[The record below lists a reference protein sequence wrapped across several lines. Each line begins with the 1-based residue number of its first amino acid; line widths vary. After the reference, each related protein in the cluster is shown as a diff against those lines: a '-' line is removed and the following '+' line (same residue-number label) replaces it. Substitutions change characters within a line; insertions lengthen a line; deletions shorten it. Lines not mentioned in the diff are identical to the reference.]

1 MKFILPF
8 ILSFALIIQLY
19 GQNINVSGK
28 VVSSMDDEPLIGV
41 NVTIKGSTTG
51 TTTDLD
57 GKYTLTN
64 VPANG
69 TLEFSY
75 VGFEKLEIA
84 VNDQQIINVSLNE
97 GSTLDEVV
105 VTSFGIAKEKKVL
118 GYGSQKVTAE
128 ALMQSSQPN
137 VVNALQGKVAGVT
150 II

>member
-8 ILSFALIIQLY
+8 ILSFALITQLY

-75 VGFEKLEIA
+75 VGFEKLETA
-84 VNDQQIINVSLNE
+84 VNGQQIINVSLNE

-105 VTSFGIAKEKKVL
+105 VTSFGIAKDE
-118 GYGSQKVTAE
+118 Y
-128 ALMQSSQPN
+128 
-137 VVNALQGKVAGVT
+137 
-150 II
+150 